1 MPEKRKTK
9 EIERRCFPVS
19 EFRAIEDD
27 KGLRHIIGYAAV
39 FNSFSEEMYGFREKI
54 APGCFT
60 KTIKEDDV
68 RALWNHDSNH
78 VLGRNKSGTLT
89 LSEDSKGLKIDI
101 LPPDAQWARDLMTSI
116 DRGDIDQMSFG
127 FAVKKQLWEG
137 EYPDEI
143 RTLIEVKLYDVSP
156 VTFPAYPDTEVGLRS
171 LEEYRKGK
179 NTPPAGGDHR
189 AEDRCKTTVLLSEE
203 DEAYRKIMC
212 V

>member
-1 MPEKRKTK
+1 MKKREQTN

-19 EFRAIEDD
+19 EFRAIEDE
-27 KGLRHIIGYAAV
+27 KGLRHIVGYAAV
-39 FNSFSEEMYGFREKI
+39 FNSMSEELWGFREKI

-60 KTIKEDDV
+60 KTIKEDDI

-89 LSEDSKGLKIDI
+89 LSEDTKGLKIDI

-127 FAVKKQLWEG
+127 FKTVAQLWEG

-171 LEEYRKGK
+171 LEEHRKAKTALPEGA
-179 NTPPAGGDHR
+179 NGGGE
-189 AEDRCKTTVLLSEE
+189 AVNNTVLLEEE
-203 DEAYRKIMC
+203 DNLYKKIMGF
-212 V
+212 